1 MQKRTEDR
9 YKEYETN
16 LYAACPSC
24 RAEWKW
30 CESALAW
37 QAVHKDACRYIPWWK
52 AEQVRRK
59 AEATV
64 SPKVPAL
71 EGAAA

>member
-1 MQKRTEDR
+1 
-9 YKEYETN
+9 
-16 LYAACPSC
+16 
-24 RAEWKW
+24 
-30 CESALAW
+30 
-37 QAVHKDACRYIPWWK
+37 VHKDACRYIPWWK

>member
-9 YKEYETN
+9 YRQYETN
-16 LYAACPSC
+16 PYASCPSC

-37 QAVHKDACRYIPWWK
+37 QAIHTNACRYIPWWK
-52 AEQVRRK
+52 AQQQVRQ
-59 AEATV
+59 EAA